1 MKHERTHLRRA
12 AERGYSL
19 TEVMVA
25 ITLSVFLLMG
35 LFSILQQTRKTSSTT
50 TGLSQLQ
57 DDERVAMT
65 IITDTIQAA
74 GYVPEANGSGQGQ
87 FAPDAG
93 GGFAAQGQII
103 TATAY
108 TTSNGVATGDRLTTR
123 YVLGTNDTTLMCDG
137 EQNKAAENVFKEIFE
152 IDVATGTGPNAGSY
166 QLVCVP
172 HDGATGVPIV
182 NNVVSL
188 TFQFSVNS
196 TGATSSTPSNQKG
209 PTTLSSTTGQGC
221 PGDSWVTTAN
231 MQPNDWTNVCAV
243 KVDLVFINP
252 LYKPPGQPLPTPG
265 QLQYV
270 TFERVIGLLN
280 KTGVNVT
287 TTTTT

>member
-1 MKHERTHLRRA
+1 MKHERTNLRRA
-12 AERGYSL
+12 SERGYSL

-74 GYVPEANGSGQGQ
+74 GYVPEANGSGESQ
-87 FAPDAG
+87 FVVDTG
-93 GGFAAQGQII
+93 GGFATQGQII
-103 TATAY
+103 TARAY
-108 TTSNGVATGDRLTTR
+108 STSNGVATGDRLTMR
-123 YVLGTNDTTLMCDG
+123 YVLGTNDTTLQCDG
-137 EQNKAAENVFKEIFE
+137 ELNTGAETVFKEIFE
-152 IDVATGTGPNAGSY
+152 IDVATGTGPNAGTY

-172 HDGATGVPIV
+172 HDGAAGVPIV

-188 TFQFSVNS
+188 TFQFNVNS
-196 TGATSSTPSNQKG
+196 TAATSSTPSNQVG
-209 PTTLSSTTGQGC
+209 PTTLSSTTGSGC
-221 PGDSWVTTAN
+221 PGDSWVSTAN
-231 MQPNDWTNVCAV
+231 MQTNDWTNVCAV

-252 LYKPPGQPLPTPG
+252 LYKPPGQPQPTPG
-265 QLQYV
+265 QNQYI

-280 KTGVNVT
+280 KAGVNVT
-287 TTTTT
+287 NSTQT